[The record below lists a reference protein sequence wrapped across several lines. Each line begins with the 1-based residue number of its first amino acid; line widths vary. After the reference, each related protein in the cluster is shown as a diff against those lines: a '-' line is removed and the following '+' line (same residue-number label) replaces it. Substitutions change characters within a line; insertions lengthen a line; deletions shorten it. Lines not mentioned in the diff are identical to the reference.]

1 MKFEIEGVFK
11 NANQW
16 QKFKKIVEAHNE
28 KFAIEKVYSLLGSN
42 HKVKR
47 HLIKIKN
54 VRVIDQSTSS

>member
-1 MKFEIEGVFK
+1 MKFEVEGVFK

-16 QKFKKIVEAHNE
+16 QKFRKVVEAHNE
-28 KFAIEKVYSLLGSN
+28 RYALEKVYSLLGSN

-54 VRVIDQSTSS
+54 IRVVE

>member
-1 MKFEIEGVFK
+1 MKFEVEGVFK

-16 QKFKKIVEAHNE
+16 QKFKKVVEAHNE

-47 HLIKIKN
+47 HLIKIKS
-54 VRVIDQSTSS
+54 VRVIDQSASS